1 MNIAKIEEKLKIKI
15 NKNFKEEI
23 KERIELFISNKLEEI
38 EGKTILEK
46 IRKFEKYINIKDNKV
61 NKINEEFYKEYENE
75 LKAFLNPNWYKENNK
90 EKKVK
95 IKEMKYMISDI
106 SEYIKKE
113 DYEIGSFLKTY
124 VRNGKEEVF
133 EKVIEEYKEEI
144 KRIIKMITYF
154 QINKK
159 EEREEFGG
167 FIIHPEVIEGEVYHY
182 NEKKEEIENSKNE
195 VIKLKMN
202 EEELKRLKENLKQK
216 KELAKKIMNIKIEK
230 IEEEKVKETIL
241 KERIKKELNG
251 YSVFSANYSYMIRKG
266 RILKFSRLSFL
277 KEYGYTYRVEKKE
290 ETTNGKK
297 EMNYFNVYLEK
308 KI

>member
-216 KELAKKIMNIKIEK
+216 KRISKENNEYKNRKDRRRKSKRNNIKRK
-230 IEEEKVKETIL
+230 NKK
-241 KERIKKELNG
+241 RIKWI
-251 YSVFSANYSYMIRKG
+251 FSI
-266 RILKFSRLSFL
+266 
-277 KEYGYTYRVEKKE
+277 
-290 ETTNGKK
+290 
-297 EMNYFNVYLEK
+297 
-308 KI
+308 